1 MAEEKLIGL
10 STLQHYDA
18 KIKGK
23 AGGALAIEGRVIT
36 LKAVD
41 GTVLGTVTVPQ
52 TVYELASATAN
63 GLLSKEGFVKLEGI
77 AEGATKVEENATNG
91 KITIN
96 GSEVAVYI
104 HPNGAKLEAGLYK
117 ITTDENGHV
126 TAGTAVTKQDLVALG
141 LPAQDTTYSE
151 ATQKAAGLM
160 SAADKSKLD
169 GVSEGATKVTASAT
183 NGHVTIDGTD
193 VAVYTHEKF
202 TAKVSGLY
210 KVTVN
215 AEGHISATSPV
226 TKKDL
231 TDLGLPAQDTTYG
244 LATADK
250 EGLQSAA
257 HFTKM
262 QGIESGA
269 QVNKIEEIKVNGVSQ
284 TINSKSVN
292 IDLSKYVKKE
302 DVASALTYHGSVDT
316 FAELPTDAA
325 VGDMYNVKAEWTDD
339 EGKHNA
345 GTNVA
350 WNGTVWDAMATA
362 LVITTATNADI
373 DKMFA

>member
-1 MAEEKLIGL
+1 M
-10 STLQHYDA
+10 
-18 KIKGK
+18 
-23 AGGALAIEGRVIT
+23 
-36 LKAVD
+36 
-41 GTVLGTVTVPQ
+41 
-52 TVYELASATAN
+52 
-63 GLLSKEGFVKLEGI
+63 
-77 AEGATKVEENATNG
+77 
-91 KITIN
+91 
-96 GSEVAVYI
+96 
-104 HPNGAKLEAGLYK
+104 
-117 ITTDENGHV
+117 
-126 TAGTAVTKQDLVALG
+126 
-141 LPAQDTTYSE
+141 
-151 ATQKAAGLM
+151 
-160 SAADKSKLD
+160 
-169 GVSEGATKVTASAT
+169 
-183 NGHVTIDGTD
+183 
-193 VAVYTHEKF
+193 
-202 TAKVSGLY
+202 
-210 KVTVN
+210 TVN

-257 HFTKM
+257 HFTKVE
-262 QGIESGA
+262 GIESGA

-292 IDLSKYVKKE
+292 LDLSDYVKKE
-302 DVASALTYHGSVDT
+302 DVASALKYKGSVDT